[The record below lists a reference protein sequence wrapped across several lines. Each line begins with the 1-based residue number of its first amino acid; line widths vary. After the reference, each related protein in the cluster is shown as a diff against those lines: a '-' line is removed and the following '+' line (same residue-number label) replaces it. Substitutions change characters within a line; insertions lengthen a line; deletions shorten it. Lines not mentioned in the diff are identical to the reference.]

1 MTLTQVYNDG
11 FYRSYTASGVQK
23 SMQLLPHVDGM
34 VNVAGSRDGSD
45 DETCMALAWLKILG
59 RCSCVGRWLRKR
71 NQYSVIFPRYAN
83 VVELFI
89 SISLF

>member
-23 SMQLLPHVDGM
+23 STQLLPHVDGM

-45 DETCMALAWLKILG
+45 DETCMAPAW
-59 RCSCVGRWLRKR
+59 
-71 NQYSVIFPRYAN
+71 
-83 VVELFI
+83 
-89 SISLF
+89 